1 MLLTPRKVSNF
12 EASPPKHQKQVCN
25 CHSFRNGAVNHPRH
39 APNWVSCAQA
49 GMILD
54 PQLGGA
60 LALPERA
67 IARSYGPPETGAPVG
82 SVNATSS
89 TQNVPACGACN
100 MSTMLPVSFTV
111 PWVV

>member
-1 MLLTPRKVSNF
+1 
-12 EASPPKHQKQVCN
+12 
-25 CHSFRNGAVNHPRH
+25 
-39 APNWVSCAQA
+39 
-49 GMILD
+49 MILD